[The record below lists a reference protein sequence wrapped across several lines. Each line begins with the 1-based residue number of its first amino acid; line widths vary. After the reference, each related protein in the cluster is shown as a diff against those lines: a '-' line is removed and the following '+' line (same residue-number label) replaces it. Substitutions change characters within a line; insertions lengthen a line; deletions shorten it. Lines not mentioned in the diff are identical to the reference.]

1 MSTGFSATPPP
12 PPSAASGGGRSG
24 AAKGLAV
31 TACRACG
38 GALGATFCDLG
49 VQPVANSY
57 IPPEQAQQPE
67 PRFPLRAVVCRDCRL
82 VQLDTVV
89 DAHGIFSDYAY
100 FSSASSSWLDHA
112 ARYAAAMTARLALTP
127 KSFAVEVASN
137 DGYLLKNFVAAGIPC
152 LGVEPAANVAAVAR
166 RNGVP
171 TETAFFGADYA
182 RDLVA
187 RRGHADL
194 VAANNVLAHVPAIN
208 DFCAGL
214 AILAGPRGVV
224 TIEAPH
230 LVRMVEGVQFDTIYH
245 EHYAYWSLLAMEA
258 LFARHGLRVFDVERL
273 PTHGGSLRVFLSS
286 AERGASDALR
296 GVRQEEAALGLGGD
310 GYYAGF
316 AARAEATLAG
326 FRAWLAQARGRRI
339 GAYGA
344 AAKGNT
350 FLNAAGV
357 TSADIVA
364 VADASP
370 AKQGRLLPGSRI
382 PVVAPAALLAMPL
395 DDILILPWNIADEI
409 AGQCRAAGFRGRL
422 LTAVPAL
429 REIA

>member
-1 MSTGFSATPPP
+1 M
-12 PPSAASGGGRSG
+12 SAAP
-24 AAKGLAV
+24 L
-31 TACRACG
+31 TACRVCG
-38 GALGATFCDLG
+38 GALGTTFCDLG
-49 VQPVANSY
+49 LQPVANSY
-57 IPPEQAQQPE
+57 VPPDRAHQPE
-67 PRFPLRAVVCRDCRL
+67 PRFPLRAVVCDDCRL

-89 DAHGIFSDYAY
+89 DAHGIFTDYAY
-100 FSSASSSWLDHA
+100 FSSASSSWLNHA
-112 ARYAAAMTARLALTP
+112 AAYAAAMTERFGLSA
-127 KSFAVEVASN
+127 KKFVVEVASN
-137 DGYLLKNFVAAGIPC
+137 DGYLLRNFVATGIPC
-152 LGVEPAANVAAVAR
+152 LGVEPAANVAEVAR
-166 RNGVP
+166 QGGVP

-194 VAANNVLAHVPAIN
+194 IAANNVLAHVPAIN

-224 TIEAPH
+224 TVEAPH

-245 EHYAYWSLLAMEA
+245 EHYAYWSLIAMEA

-273 PTHGGSLRVFLSS
+273 ATHGGSLRVFAAAADRGES
-286 AERGASDALR
+286 AALR
-296 GVRQEEAALGLGGD
+296 DVRAEEAALGLRAD
-310 GYYAGF
+310 AFYAGF
-316 AARAEATLAG
+316 STRAQSTLAG
-326 FRAWLAQARGRRI
+326 FGAWLARARGRRI

-395 DDILILPWNIADEI
+395 DDILILPWNIAAEI
-409 AGQCRAAGFRGRL
+409 AAQCRAGGFRGRL
-422 LTAVPAL
+422 LTAVPAM